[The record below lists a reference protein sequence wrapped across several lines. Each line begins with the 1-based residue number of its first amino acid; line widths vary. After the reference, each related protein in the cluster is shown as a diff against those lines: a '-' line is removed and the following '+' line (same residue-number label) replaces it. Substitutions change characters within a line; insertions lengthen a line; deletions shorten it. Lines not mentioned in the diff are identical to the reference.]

1 VELDLSMAE
10 DRDGLLRHYRQMR
23 QELLA
28 AIDGLSDA
36 LMTERSLDGWSVKD
50 HLAHLALWDDLRA
63 AEVLRI
69 SAGHAPVCR
78 MTEAQVTAVNEVA
91 HALRRD
97 LSLAQVRW
105 ELAASRQRVLDA
117 IASAT
122 SRGLDPSL
130 YGDVG
135 LRSTHEAEHTGWI
148 RRWRTEKGI

>member
-1 VELDLSMAE
+1 MAE
-10 DRDGLLRHYRQMR
+10 DRDGLLRHYHQMR
-23 QELLA
+23 EELLA

-36 LMTERSLDGWSVKD
+36 RMTERSLDGWSVKD

-69 SAGHAPVCR
+69 SAGHAPVCH
-78 MTEAQVTAVNEVA
+78 MTEAQVTVVNELA

-122 SRGLDPSL
+122 PRGLDASL
-130 YGDVG
+130 YGDAG

-148 RRWRTEKGI
+148 RRWRREKGI